1 MTPIE
6 FAKQMKILTLS
17 YGKEFNE
24 DTITVWYEYFKN
36 INKETLESTIKK
48 IVLKNK
54 YMPSVAE
61 LIEEVNKQQEKSR
74 FKILDIM
81 KADNYFKSPE
91 EYVKATKWLETN
103 IIPSWF
109 KNDMMRYYKQS
120 PVLTDG
126 EVKYLN

>member
-1 MTPIE
+1 MNEKE
-6 FAKQMKILTLS
+6 FLKGMKILQASYVKDFDTETL
-17 YGKEFNE
+17 
-24 DTITVWYEYFKN
+24 DIWYRQLKN
-36 INKETLESTIKK
+36 INGSIFIKS
-48 IVLKNK
+48 VEELVTKNK
-54 YMPSVAE
+54 YMPSIAE
-61 LIEEVNKQQEKSR
+61 IIEESNKQQEKSR

-120 PVLTDG
+120 PVLTNG